1 MSAWEVV
8 YARSAQ
14 RELQKL
20 PSADQR
26 QIALGVKRF
35 ADTETGDVKKL
46 QVDKSAQF
54 RLRVGDWRIFF
65 DKDNGSRTIS
75 VVAIRNRKESY

>member
-14 RELQKL
+14 RELHKL
-20 PSADQR
+20 PASDQR
-26 QIALGVKRF
+26 QVALGVKRF
-35 ADTETGDVKKL
+35 AETETGDVKKL
-46 QVDKSAQF
+46 QVDKSSQY

-65 DKDNGSRTIS
+65 DKDTSTRTIS
-75 VVAIRNRKESY
+75 VLAIRNRKESY